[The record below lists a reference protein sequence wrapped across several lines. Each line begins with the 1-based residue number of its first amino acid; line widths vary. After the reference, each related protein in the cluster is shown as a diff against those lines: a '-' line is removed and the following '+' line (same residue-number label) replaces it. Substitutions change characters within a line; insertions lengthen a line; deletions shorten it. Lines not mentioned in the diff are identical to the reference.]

1 MPFSGCLLHNHLL
14 MSDKLKWDKRY
25 DTNEMAGVGEP
36 SSFLYTNAESLPA
49 GGLALDIAA
58 GQGRNSVFLA
68 KRGLNV
74 IALDISTRALEKCIS
89 LARASNVRIE
99 VAAVDLTSFI
109 IPPKSFDV
117 IVNFNYLQ
125 RDLAAGII
133 EGLKPGGLLVFE
145 TMTTD
150 YLRYRPDFNPDYLLG
165 RGELVQMFRGLRL
178 IKYREAILQTRAVAS
193 LLARKPE

>member
-1 MPFSGCLLHNHLL
+1 
-14 MSDKLKWDKRY
+14 MSDKAKWDKRY
-25 DTNEMAGVGEP
+25 DTNERIGGTEP
-36 SSFLYTNAESLPA
+36 SSFLYCNAESLPA
-49 GGLALDIAA
+49 SGSALDIAA

-89 LARASNVRIE
+89 LARASNVQIE
-99 VAAVDLTSFI
+99 VAAVDLTAFI

-117 IVNFNYLQ
+117 IVNFSYLQ
-125 RDLAAGII
+125 RDLAPAII

-145 TMTTD
+145 TMTMD
-150 YLRYRPDFNPDYLLG
+150 YLRHKPDFNPDFLLR

-178 IKYREAILQTRAVAS
+178 IKYRESVSQTRAVAS
-193 LLARKPE
+193 LVARKPE